1 MPPYNILVLLLH
13 SHLTQNLGS
22 LASFNTQYWLFGIGM
37 LFFGGGTLHMAQ
49 SYETPA
55 LC

>member
-37 LFFGGGTLHMAQ
+37 LFLGGD
-49 SYETPA
+49 PA
-55 LC
+55 YGAKL